1 MPDDMKNRSRVNLFE
16 AETDDCAFSSLNDWC
31 MIRSG
36 TIKLTLKLE
45 DNSPIFLFDLV
56 SDPYE
61 ENNLIASDFEK
72 EVIQQLAAKLISW
85 KENCIAYH
93 DKNFA

>member
-1 MPDDMKNRSRVNLFE
+1 MSHYQIRVQQPVIYIHIWGQVLIIPIKYVAVPRF
-16 AETDDCAFSSLNDWC
+16 
-31 MIRSG
+31 
-36 TIKLTLKLE
+36 IKLTLKLE
-45 DNSPIFLFDLV
+45 DNSPIFSFDLV

-72 EVIQQLAAKLISW
+72 EEIQQLAAKLNNW